1 MLSTAASYGAESK
14 KSVMVT
20 PVQAP
25 AVPKDIKDIIVNT
38 FIWELN
44 KSTKFNFISG
54 KIYKD
59 AFEAVMK
66 EQGQEC
72 DAIKC
77 VRRVADSF
85 GINLILSTKII
96 KLDENTDIFDAT
108 IEDLSS
114 GNQLGHA
121 SERCV
126 KCSNADILDK
136 IVILAQT
143 LINQSENKSKP
154 VSPVVQEIKPV
165 SPVVQEIKPVPP
177 VVQEIKPVPPVV
189 PEIKPVPPVI
199 TETKPVSP
207 VVTETKPVT
216 PAVSEDEAK
225 NTMITFGLQEHLSN
239 NYNYM
244 TAEYSLALTSKGSDA
259 LVLRVLYNSGNSIGG
274 GLSYRLAL
282 DPPLIDTGF
291 YLGLGVDVI
300 NEFLGI
306 FVIPKLEFGYSFF
319 IIGGLGITVESYGGY
334 SVDAKPASFYKG
346 GAPGENG
353 GGIDYGVGARLGYG
367 W

>member
-1 MLSTAASYGAESK
+1 
-14 KSVMVT
+14 MVT

-25 AVPKDIKDIIVNT
+25 AVPKDIKDIIINT

-44 KSTKFNFISG
+44 KSPKYNFISG

-72 DAIKC
+72 DALKC
-77 VRRVADSF
+77 VKRVADSF

-96 KLDENTDIFDAT
+96 KDENTYIFDAT
-108 IEDLSS
+108 IEELSS

-121 SERCV
+121 SEICEN
-126 KCSNADILDK
+126 CSNLNLINK
-136 IVILAQT
+136 VKILAQT
-143 LINQSENKSKP
+143 LIVQSEEK
-154 VSPVVQEIKPV
+154 V
-165 SPVVQEIKPVPP
+165 KPVPP
-177 VVQEIKPVPPVV
+177 AVTKTKPILPVV
-189 PEIKPVPPVI
+189 
-199 TETKPVSP
+199 TETKPVPP

-216 PAVSEDEAK
+216 PAVLEAEP
-225 NTMITFGLQEHLSN
+225 NHTMITFGLQEHLSN
-239 NYNYM
+239 SLSFM
-244 TAEYSLALTSKGSDA
+244 TAEYSFALTHKGGDA
-259 LVLRVLYNSGNSIGG
+259 LVVRFLYNTGNDIGG

-282 DPPLIDTGF
+282 DPPIIDTGF
-291 YLGLGVDVI
+291 YLGLGVDAI
-300 NEFLGI
+300 SEFLGI
-306 FVIPKLEFGYSFF
+306 FVIPKLEFGYSLF
-319 IIGGLGITVESYGGY
+319 IIGGLGITIEGYGGY

-353 GGIDYGVGARLGYG
+353 GGIDYGAGARLGYG